1 MKHLLMDVSCNESI
15 PFHYYYQKALELG
28 LKGELELKG
37 QHIHVDVHGV
47 ENAIHEMVKL
57 LLTLP
62 SYEIVTMTIDTTYQ
76 QLDTLTSNLI

>member
-1 MKHLLMDVSCNESI
+1 MKHLRMDVSCNESI

-28 LKGELELKG
+28 MKGKFELQD
-37 QHIHVDVHGV
+37 QHIHVDLHGA

-62 SYEIVTMTIDTTYQ
+62 SYEIVTMTIDTKYQ
-76 QLDTLTSNLI
+76 QLDTLTSNFV